1 MRAGSSAGG
10 DHTLADRAGLKVN
23 LNAMTTQLPR
33 ALVGMLAAAVL
44 FSASAAGQTP
54 EEHAS
59 HHPAPAPSA
68 PLATQNLASDLPDVA
83 AAGRVGVMGTPPPG
97 SGVGGQA
104 RPGAAMPGGADM
116 MGEMMRQMGVP
127 PRKELY
133 PALME
138 LEALT
143 PEQRTAFERL
153 ARERMA
159 SGTALMSRGLEN
171 LTAAAATEDLA
182 GLQMATAQ
190 MRQGVLQ
197 FDSGVAALSAISQGI
212 APQTIALN
220 WFKRSMDLLPS
231 ADIER
236 PHGIFGLSGFH
247 YFTMFLLLAFAVAM
261 IWTNVK
267 KMQRAQAL
275 VARLSGS
282 SQETTLPAATT
293 LPPAQSPA
301 PLLGSGE
308 APSKPNS
315 WTGLLRVVRIFEETP
330 NVRTLRLADPAGGL
344 VPFRHAPGQ
353 FVTFTVK
360 PNDQLVKRSYTI
372 ASAPTHADY
381 VEVTVKRE
389 EHGTVSGFLHGVHEG
404 DTLQTTGPSGNFT
417 FLGDGANSIVLIS
430 GGVGITPMMSVVRYL
445 TDRSWLGDMF
455 FIFGCRGE
463 QDVIYR
469 EELEYLQKRH
479 PNLHLTI
486 AAMEVGS
493 AAWPYATGTIT
504 KELLA
509 QTVPHIATRRV
520 HLCGPK
526 PMMEAMKSV
535 LAELGVPVEQI
546 KSETFIG
553 KERPAART
561 DAGASADPTLPQPP
575 LPVGEAAATAGVA
588 VTTFA
593 RSKRTAL
600 LPPDKTILEASED
613 VGVNIDF
620 SCRVGTCGVCKV
632 KLLAGTVTME
642 VQDSL
647 DASDKQN
654 NVILACQAK
663 ATADVTVD
671 A

>member
-1 MRAGSSAGG
+1 M
-10 DHTLADRAGLKVN
+10 
-23 LNAMTTQLPR
+23 
-33 ALVGMLAAAVL
+33 
-44 FSASAAGQTP
+44 
-54 EEHAS
+54 
-59 HHPAPAPSA
+59 
-68 PLATQNLASDLPDVA
+68 
-83 AAGRVGVMGTPPPG
+83 PG
-97 SGVGGQA
+97 SAV
-104 RPGAAMPGGADM
+104 PGGMEM

-138 LEALT
+138 LEDFT
-143 PEQRTAFERL
+143 PEKRTAFERL

-171 LTAAAATEDLA
+171 LTVSAATEDLS
-182 GLQMATAQ
+182 GLQAATALV
-190 MRQGVLQ
+190 RQGVLQ
-197 FDSGVAALSAISQGI
+197 FESGVAALSAISQGT
-212 APQTIALN
+212 APWSIALN
-220 WFKRSMDLLPS
+220 WFKRSMDLLQS
-231 ADIER
+231 ADIET

-247 YFTMFLLLAFAVAM
+247 YFTMFLLLAFAVALV
-261 IWTNVK
+261 WTNVR
-267 KMQRAQAL
+267 KMQRAQTL
-275 VARLSGS
+275 VARLVGS
-282 SQETTLPAATT
+282 SQESALPAETA
-293 LPPAQSPA
+293 LPSVQSPA
-301 PLLGSGE
+301 TLLGLDES
-308 APSKPNS
+308 PSKANS

-330 NVRTLRLADPAGGL
+330 NVRTLRLADPAGSL
-344 VPFRHAPGQ
+344 VPFRHLPGQ

-372 ASAPTHADY
+372 ASAPTRRDY

-389 EHGTVSGFLHGVHEG
+389 EHGTVSGFLHSVHEG

-430 GGVGITPMMSVVRYL
+430 GGVGVTPMMSVVRYL
-445 TDRSWLGDMF
+445 TDRSWSGDMF

-463 QDVIYR
+463 PDVIYR
-469 EELEYLQKRH
+469 EELEYLQRRY

-486 AAMEVGS
+486 VAMEVSS
-493 AAWPYATGTIT
+493 ATWPYATGTIT
-504 KELLA
+504 KDLLA
-509 QTVPHIATRRV
+509 QAVPHIATRRV

-535 LAELGVPVEQI
+535 LAELGVPAEQI
-546 KSETFIG
+546 KSEIFIG
-553 KERPAART
+553 KERPAAVPT
-561 DAGASADPTLPQPP
+561 DGEVTTDSNLQQPP
-575 LPVGEAAATAGVA
+575 TPVLDAAAAVGVA

-600 LPPDKTILEASED
+600 LPPDKTVLEASED
-613 VGVNIDF
+613 VGVNIDY

>member
-1 MRAGSSAGG
+1 M
-10 DHTLADRAGLKVN
+10 
-23 LNAMTTQLPR
+23 
-33 ALVGMLAAAVL
+33 
-44 FSASAAGQTP
+44 
-54 EEHAS
+54 
-59 HHPAPAPSA
+59 
-68 PLATQNLASDLPDVA
+68 
-83 AAGRVGVMGTPPPG
+83 
-97 SGVGGQA
+97 
-104 RPGAAMPGGADM
+104 PGAAAPGGMEM

-138 LEALT
+138 LEELT
-143 PEQRTAFERL
+143 PEKRTEFERL

-171 LTAAAATEDLA
+171 LTASAATNDLS
-182 GLQMATAQ
+182 GLQAATSQ

-197 FDSGVAALSAISQGI
+197 FESGVAALSAISQGTP
-212 APQTIALN
+212 PQSIALD
-220 WFKRSMDLLPS
+220 WFKQSMDLLPS
-231 ADIER
+231 ADIET

-247 YFTMFLLLAFAVAM
+247 YFTMFLLLALVVAM

-267 KMQRAQAL
+267 KMQRAQTL
-275 VARLSGS
+275 VARLAGG
-282 SQETTLPAATT
+282 SQESALPAEAA
-293 LPPAQSPA
+293 LPSVQSPA
-301 PLLGSGE
+301 PLLGSDD
-308 APSKPNS
+308 APSKSNS

-330 NVRTLRLADPAGGL
+330 SVRTLRLADPAGGM
-344 VPFRHAPGQ
+344 VPFRHLPGQ

-372 ASAPTHADY
+372 ASAPTRRDY

-389 EHGTVSGFLHGVHEG
+389 ERGTVSGFLHNVHEG

-430 GGVGITPMMSVVRYL
+430 GGVGVTPMMSVVRYL
-445 TDRSWLGDMF
+445 TDRSWPGDMF

-463 QDVIYR
+463 PDVIYR
-469 EELEYLQKRH
+469 EELEYLQKRY

-504 KELLA
+504 KELVA
-509 QTVPHIATRRV
+509 QAVPHIATRRV

-526 PMMEAMKSV
+526 PMMDAMKSV
-535 LAELGVPVEQI
+535 LAELGVPAEQI
-546 KSETFIG
+546 KSEIFIG
-553 KERPAART
+553 KERPA
-561 DAGASADPTLPQPP
+561 TLPTDGEATTDSNLLQPP
-575 LPVGEAAATAGVA
+575 APLLDGAAAEGVA

-600 LPPDKTILEASED
+600 LPPGKTILEASED
-613 VGVNIDF
+613 VGVNIEY